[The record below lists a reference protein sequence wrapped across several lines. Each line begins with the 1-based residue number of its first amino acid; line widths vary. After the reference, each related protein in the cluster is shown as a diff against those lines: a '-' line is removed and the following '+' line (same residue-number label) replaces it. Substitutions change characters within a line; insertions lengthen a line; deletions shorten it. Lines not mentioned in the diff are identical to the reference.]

1 MNENLFLNMY
11 LSDLGDVSKQVIDEM
26 MQQINNT
33 LFDKGHEK

>member
-11 LSDLGDVSKQVIDEM
+11 LFNLGDVSKQVIDE
-26 MQQINNT
+26 QQINNT